1 MPDVLYILG
10 QWGIRSGSLN
20 SACQCLHDAEDC
32 ISCSPYKTQTQGPT
46 NGSFGNQE
54 AHGMMRVVFQNLVPG
69 PPFAF
74 GAVLVIMALIV
85 AAFIPE
91 HPSSSF
97 RKLNPSSVLEM
108 KKDPGETRFLPSP
121 LPTVPLTPSHLKLVD
136 AVY

>member
-1 MPDVLYILG
+1 MVRKTAYHAVPTRPRHRVPQAG
-10 QWGIRSGSLN
+10 PFGS
-20 SACQCLHDAEDC
+20 
-32 ISCSPYKTQTQGPT
+32 P
-46 NGSFGNQE
+46 E
-54 AHGMMRVVFQNLVPG
+54 AHGMVRFVFQNLVPG

-91 HPSSSF
+91 HPSSTF

-121 LPTVPLTPSHLKLVD
+121 LPTIPLTPSHLKLVD